1 LAQGS
6 RDSALFTEFR
16 IFSKYTVI
24 IPYRQVRTNVLKFR
38 RAVNGMN
45 LVNVRE
51 FAENEHSDMK
61 SDSLREFVVVLTHA
75 VGELQL
81 SRNES
86 ISLRAMLIS
95 PGS

>member
-1 LAQGS
+1 MFVNLLKMS
-6 RDSALFTEFR
+6 TR
-16 IFSKYTVI
+16 IV
-24 IPYRQVRTNVLKFR
+24 
-38 RAVNGMN
+38 
-45 LVNVRE
+45 
-51 FAENEHSDMK
+51 K
-61 SDSLREFVVVLTHA
+61 SEPLRESVVVFTHA

>member
-1 LAQGS
+1 
-6 RDSALFTEFR
+6 
-16 IFSKYTVI
+16 
-24 IPYRQVRTNVLKFR
+24 
-38 RAVNGMN
+38 MN